1 MKLLLFFKRFF
12 VVVALCCTT
21 SAIAMYNDEVRKPSC
36 PQPCVLMDTH
46 DYTHRYSRPPCNS
59 PDEIDYYSC
68 ALNHF
73 YLRVFKEIKKRPS
86 TNQPT
91 SVSATINT
99 LMEMAPHD
107 LQTLA
112 QESYTESLSCA
123 HCCTTLGCCL
133 LAGTLASALYQLPVV
148 TDTPTCSE
156 AALPLAKTVCILA
169 CGGCGILCSKKEA
182 DNNYRNAKDW
192 KRLLYPQ
199 VINMPNTN
207 TQQQR
212 KIS

>member
-12 VVVALCCTT
+12 VVITLCCAIP
-21 SAIAMYNDEVRKPSC
+21 AIAMYNDEIRRPSC
-36 PQPCVLMDTH
+36 PQPCVRIDIHECTH
-46 DYTHRYSRPPCNS
+46 YKRSLPCNA
-59 PDEIDYYSC
+59 PDEIDFYSC
-68 ALNHF
+68 AVHCFHLKAF
-73 YLRVFKEIKKRPS
+73 QEIKKRPDS
-86 TNQPT
+86 NPPT
-91 SVSATINT
+91 TVSATINT

-133 LAGTLASALYQLPVV
+133 LAGTLASALYQLPVI

-169 CGGCGILCSKKEA
+169 CGGCGVLCSKKEA